1 MQPIPTEAVLVSFSI
16 LLFGIS
22 QGKTLSLIFLICRVL
37 GGFGEKETDT
47 LTRLSEN
54 HSLRLLNVFWSHRM
68 RQRYN

>member
-1 MQPIPTEAVLVSFSI
+1 MQPIPTEAALVSFSI

-47 LTRLSEN
+47 RLSEN
-54 HSLRLLNVFWSHRM
+54 HSLQLLIVFWSHRM

>member
-1 MQPIPTEAVLVSFSI
+1 MQPIPTEAALVSFSI